1 MKSYF
6 SAIRRYYF
14 SPFKIVKKEKD
25 MSVLVLFALTVTP
38 LIFTPGPDMLFI
50 LSQVMGKGAK
60 AGMMATLGVCSGY
73 LVHSILVALG
83 IAAIIVSF
91 PILFETIRWLG
102 IAYLLYLSA
111 HLLKSVFSPKKLAIE
126 EQSSSSPVK
135 KGFFT
140 ALLNPKGM
148 LIYFAI
154 LPQFIDK
161 SGNTVTQG
169 LVLSCVFIGLIFV
182 VYCSLSLVFAK
193 ITQKTHIDARKQK
206 WIDGTSGGLLG
217 LAAVWLISN

>member
-1 MKSYF
+1 M
-6 SAIRRYYF
+6 
-14 SPFKIVKKEKD
+14 V
-25 MSVLVLFALTVTP
+25 MSVFVLFALTVIP

-50 LSQVMGKGAK
+50 LSQVMGKDAK

-91 PILFETIRWLG
+91 PVLFETIRWLG
-102 IAYLLYLSA
+102 IAYLLFLAFS
-111 HLLKSVFSPKKLAIE
+111 LVRSVFSKNQMIIEKKSTAKPI
-126 EQSSSSPVK
+126 Q

-161 SGNTVTQG
+161 SQNTVSQG
-169 LVLSCVFIGLIFV
+169 LILSGIFIGLIFI
-182 VYCSLSLVFAK
+182 VYCALSVVFAK
-193 ITQKTHIDARKQK
+193 VTQKTEIDARKQK
-206 WIDGTSGGLLG
+206 WIDGTSGSLLA
-217 LAAVWLISN
+217 LAAAWLMGS

>member
-1 MKSYF
+1 
-6 SAIRRYYF
+6 
-14 SPFKIVKKEKD
+14 
-25 MSVLVLFALTVTP
+25 MSVFLLFALTVIP

-50 LSQVMGKGAK
+50 LSQVMGKDAK
-60 AGMMATLGVCSGY
+60 AGMMATVGVCLGY
-73 LVHSILVALG
+73 LVHSVFVALG

-102 IAYLLYLSA
+102 IAYLLFLAFS
-111 HLLKSVFSPKKLAIE
+111 LIKSVFNTQKLAIE
-126 EQSSSSPVK
+126 KKNTAKPIQ

-161 SGNTVTQG
+161 TGNTVSQG
-169 LVLSCVFIGLIFV
+169 LILSFIFIGLCFV
-182 VYCSLSLVFAK
+182 VYCSLSVIFAR
-193 ITQKTHIDARKQK
+193 ISQNTQIDERKQK
-206 WIDGTSGGLLG
+206 WIDGGSGGLLM
-217 LAAVWLISN
+217 LAATWLIIQ

>member
-1 MKSYF
+1 
-6 SAIRRYYF
+6 
-14 SPFKIVKKEKD
+14 
-25 MSVLVLFALTVTP
+25 MSVFLLFALTVIP

-50 LSQVMGKGAK
+50 LSQVMGKDAK
-60 AGMMATLGVCSGY
+60 AGMMATVGVCLGY
-73 LVHSILVALG
+73 LVHSVLVALG

-102 IAYLLYLSA
+102 IAYLLFLAFS
-111 HLLKSVFSPKKLAIE
+111 LIKSVFNTQRLAIE
-126 EQSSSSPVK
+126 KKNTAKPIQ

-161 SGNTVTQG
+161 TGNTVSQG
-169 LVLSCVFIGLIFV
+169 LILSFIFIGLCFV
-182 VYCSLSLVFAK
+182 VYCSLSVIFAK
-193 ITQKTHIDARKQK
+193 ISQNTQLDERKQK
-206 WIDGTSGGLLG
+206 WIDGGSGGLLM
-217 LAAVWLISN
+217 LAATWLIIQ

>member
-1 MKSYF
+1 
-6 SAIRRYYF
+6 
-14 SPFKIVKKEKD
+14 
-25 MSVLVLFALTVTP
+25 MSVFVLFALTVLP

-50 LSQVMGKGAK
+50 LSQVMGKDAK
-60 AGMMATLGVCSGY
+60 AGMMATLGVCCGY

-91 PILFETIRWLG
+91 PVLFETIRWLG
-102 IAYLLYLSA
+102 IAYLLYLAFS
-111 HLLKSVFSPKKLAIE
+111 LLKSVFSKNALNIEKKTSANPI
-126 EQSSSSPVK
+126 K

-161 SGNTVTQG
+161 SANTVSQG
-169 LVLSCVFIGLIFV
+169 LILSFIFISLIFV
-182 VYCSLSLVFAK
+182 VYCSLSILFSK
-193 ITQKTHIDARKQK
+193 ISQKTQMDERKQK
-206 WIDGTSGGLLG
+206 WVDGTSGGLLA
-217 LAAVWLISN
+217 LAASWLIIN

>member
-1 MKSYF
+1 
-6 SAIRRYYF
+6 
-14 SPFKIVKKEKD
+14 
-25 MSVLVLFALTVTP
+25 MSVFVVFALTVIP
-38 LIFTPGPDMLFI
+38 LIFTPGPDMLFV
-50 LSQVMGKGAK
+50 LSQVMGKDAK
-60 AGMMATLGVCSGY
+60 AGIMATIGVCSGY

-102 IAYLLYLSA
+102 IAYLLYLAFS
-111 HLLKSVFSPKKLAIE
+111 LIKSVFARNALTIE
-126 EQSSSSPVK
+126 RKVVHQPIK

-154 LPQFIDK
+154 LPQFINQ
-161 SGNTVTQG
+161 STNTVSQG
-169 LVLSCVFIGLIFV
+169 LILSFIFIGLIFV

-193 ITQKTHIDARKQK
+193 LTQKAHINANKQK
-206 WIDGTSGGLLG
+206 WIDAGSGGLLLCAATW
-217 LAAVWLISN
+217 LALN

>member
-1 MKSYF
+1 
-6 SAIRRYYF
+6 
-14 SPFKIVKKEKD
+14 
-25 MSVLVLFALTVTP
+25 MSVFLLFALTVIP

-50 LSQVMGKGAK
+50 LSQVMGKDAK
-60 AGMMATLGVCSGY
+60 AGMMATVGVCLGY
-73 LVHSILVALG
+73 LVHSVLVALG

-102 IAYLLYLSA
+102 IAYLLFLAFS
-111 HLLKSVFSPKKLAIE
+111 LIRSVFNTQKLAIE
-126 EQSSSSPVK
+126 KKNTANPIQ

-161 SGNTVTQG
+161 TGNTVSQC
-169 LVLSCVFIGLIFV
+169 LILSFIFIGLCFV
-182 VYCSLSLVFAK
+182 VYCSLSVIFAK
-193 ITQKTHIDARKQK
+193 ISQNTQLDERKQK
-206 WIDGTSGGLLG
+206 WIDGGSGGLLM
-217 LAAVWLISN
+217 LAATWLIIQ

>member
-1 MKSYF
+1 
-6 SAIRRYYF
+6 
-14 SPFKIVKKEKD
+14 
-25 MSVLVLFALTVTP
+25 MSVFLLFGLTVIP

-50 LSQVMGKGAK
+50 LSQVMGKDAK
-60 AGMMATLGVCSGY
+60 AGMMATVGVCLGY
-73 LVHSILVALG
+73 LVHSVLVALG

-102 IAYLLYLSA
+102 IAYLLFLAFS
-111 HLLKSVFSPKKLAIE
+111 LIKSVFNTQRLAIE
-126 EQSSSSPVK
+126 KKNTAKPIQ

-161 SGNTVTQG
+161 TGNTVSQG
-169 LVLSCVFIGLIFV
+169 LILSFIFIGLCFV
-182 VYCSLSLVFAK
+182 VYCSLSVIFAK
-193 ITQKTHIDARKQK
+193 ISQNTQIDERKQK
-206 WIDGTSGGLLG
+206 WIDGGSGGLLM
-217 LAAVWLISN
+217 LAATWLIIQ

>member
-1 MKSYF
+1 
-6 SAIRRYYF
+6 
-14 SPFKIVKKEKD
+14 
-25 MSVLVLFALTVTP
+25 MSVLVVFALTVTP

-50 LSQVMGKGAK
+50 LSQVMGKDAK
-60 AGMMATLGVCSGY
+60 AGMMATVGVCTGY
-73 LVHSILVALG
+73 LVHSVLVALG

-102 IAYLLYLSA
+102 IAYLLYLAA
-111 HLLKSVFSPKKLAIE
+111 HLIKSVFSNKKLSIE
-126 EQSSSSPVK
+126 KQSASNPIK

-154 LPQFIDK
+154 LPQFIDQ

-169 LVLSCVFIGLIFV
+169 LVLSLIFITLIFI

-193 ITQKTHIDARKQK
+193 ITQKTEIDARKQK

-217 LAAVWLISN
+217 LAAAWLIAN

>member
-1 MKSYF
+1 
-6 SAIRRYYF
+6 
-14 SPFKIVKKEKD
+14 
-25 MSVLVLFALTVTP
+25 MSVFVLFALTVLP

-50 LSQVMGKGAK
+50 LSLVMGKDAK
-60 AGMMATLGVCSGY
+60 EGMMATVGVCCGY

-91 PILFETIRWLG
+91 PVLFETIRWLG
-102 IAYLLYLSA
+102 IAYLLYLA
-111 HLLKSVFSPKKLAIE
+111 FGLFKSVFSKNVLNIEKKTSANPI
-126 EQSSSSPVK
+126 Q

-161 SGNTVTQG
+161 SANTVSQG
-169 LVLSCVFIGLIFV
+169 LILSFIFIGLIFV
-182 VYCSLSLVFAK
+182 VYCGLSILFSK
-193 ITQKTHIDARKQK
+193 ISQKTQIDERKQK
-206 WIDGTSGGLLG
+206 WVDGTSGGLLA
-217 LAAVWLISN
+217 LAASWLIIN

>member
-1 MKSYF
+1 
-6 SAIRRYYF
+6 
-14 SPFKIVKKEKD
+14 
-25 MSVLVLFALTVTP
+25 MSVFLLFALTVIP

-50 LSQVMGKGAK
+50 LSQVMGKDAK
-60 AGMMATLGVCSGY
+60 AGIMATVGVCLGY
-73 LVHSILVALG
+73 LVHSVLVALG

-102 IAYLLYLSA
+102 IAYLLFLDFS
-111 HLLKSVFSPKKLAIE
+111 LIKSVFNTQRLAIE
-126 EQSSSSPVK
+126 KKNTAKPIQ

-161 SGNTVTQG
+161 TGNTVSQG
-169 LVLSCVFIGLIFV
+169 LILSFIFIGLCFV
-182 VYCSLSLVFAK
+182 VYCSLSVIFAK
-193 ITQKTHIDARKQK
+193 ISQNTQLDERKQK
-206 WIDGTSGGLLG
+206 WIDGGSGGLLM
-217 LAAVWLISN
+217 LAATWLIIQ

>member
-1 MKSYF
+1 
-6 SAIRRYYF
+6 
-14 SPFKIVKKEKD
+14 
-25 MSVLVLFALTVTP
+25 MSVFLLFGLTVIP

-50 LSQVMGKGAK
+50 LSQVMGKDAK
-60 AGMMATLGVCSGY
+60 AGMMATVGVCLGY
-73 LVHSILVALG
+73 LVHSVLVALG

-102 IAYLLYLSA
+102 IAYLLFLAFS
-111 HLLKSVFSPKKLAIE
+111 LIKSVFNTQKLAIE
-126 EQSSSSPVK
+126 KKNTAKPIQ

-161 SGNTVTQG
+161 TGNTVSQG
-169 LVLSCVFIGLIFV
+169 LILSFIFIGLCFV
-182 VYCSLSLVFAK
+182 VYCSLSVIFAR
-193 ITQKTHIDARKQK
+193 ISQNTQLDERKQK
-206 WIDGTSGGLLG
+206 WIDGGSGGLLM
-217 LAAVWLISN
+217 LAATWLIIQ

>member
-1 MKSYF
+1 
-6 SAIRRYYF
+6 
-14 SPFKIVKKEKD
+14 
-25 MSVLVLFALTVTP
+25 MSGFVLFALTVLP

-50 LSQVMGKGAK
+50 LSQVMGKDAK
-60 AGMMATLGVCSGY
+60 AGMMATVGVCCGY

-91 PILFETIRWLG
+91 PVLFETIRWLG
-102 IAYLLYLSA
+102 IAYLLYLA
-111 HLLKSVFSPKKLAIE
+111 FGLFKSVFSKNVLNIEKKTSANPI
-126 EQSSSSPVK
+126 Q

-161 SGNTVTQG
+161 SANTVSQG
-169 LVLSCVFIGLIFV
+169 LILSFIFIGLIFV
-182 VYCSLSLVFAK
+182 VYCGLSILFSK
-193 ITQKTHIDARKQK
+193 ISQKTQIDERKQK
-206 WIDGTSGGLLG
+206 WVDGTSGGLLA
-217 LAAVWLISN
+217 LAASWLIIN

>member
-1 MKSYF
+1 
-6 SAIRRYYF
+6 
-14 SPFKIVKKEKD
+14 
-25 MSVLVLFALTVTP
+25 MSVFVLFALTVLP

-50 LSQVMGKGAK
+50 LSQVMGKDAK
-60 AGMMATLGVCSGY
+60 AGMMATVGVCCGY

-91 PILFETIRWLG
+91 PVLFETIRWLG
-102 IAYLLYLSA
+102 IAYLLYLA
-111 HLLKSVFSPKKLAIE
+111 FGLFKSVFSKNVLNIEKKTSANPI
-126 EQSSSSPVK
+126 Q

-161 SGNTVTQG
+161 SANTVSQG
-169 LVLSCVFIGLIFV
+169 LILSFIFISLIFV
-182 VYCSLSLVFAK
+182 VYCGLSILFSK
-193 ITQKTHIDARKQK
+193 ISQKTQIDERKQK
-206 WIDGTSGGLLG
+206 WVDGTSGGLLA
-217 LAAVWLISN
+217 LAASWLIIN

>member
-1 MKSYF
+1 
-6 SAIRRYYF
+6 
-14 SPFKIVKKEKD
+14 
-25 MSVLVLFALTVTP
+25 MSVFVLFALTVLP

-50 LSQVMGKGAK
+50 LSQVMGKDAK
-60 AGMMATLGVCSGY
+60 AGMMATVGVCCGY

-91 PILFETIRWLG
+91 PVLFETIRWLG
-102 IAYLLYLSA
+102 IAYLLYLA
-111 HLLKSVFSPKKLAIE
+111 FGLFKSVFSKNVLNIEKKTSANPI
-126 EQSSSSPVK
+126 Q

-161 SGNTVTQG
+161 SANTVSQG
-169 LVLSCVFIGLIFV
+169 LILSFIFIGLIFV
-182 VYCSLSLVFAK
+182 VYCGLSILFSK
-193 ITQKTHIDARKQK
+193 ISQKTQIDERKQK
-206 WIDGTSGGLLG
+206 WVDGSSGGLLA
-217 LAAVWLISN
+217 LAASWLIIN

>member
-1 MKSYF
+1 
-6 SAIRRYYF
+6 
-14 SPFKIVKKEKD
+14 
-25 MSVLVLFALTVTP
+25 MSVYLLFALTVIP

-50 LSQVMGKGAK
+50 LSQVMGKDAK

-102 IAYLLYLSA
+102 IAYLLYLAFS
-111 HLLKSVFSPKKLAIE
+111 LLKSVFQKKSLVIEKKNAASPI
-126 EQSSSSPVK
+126 K

-154 LPQFIDK
+154 LPQFMNK
-161 SGNTVTQG
+161 SGDTVLQG
-169 LVLSCVFIGLIFV
+169 LILSCIFIGLIFV
-182 VYCSLSLVFAK
+182 VYCSLSLIFAK
-193 ITQKTHIDARKQK
+193 ITQKAQIDERKQK
-206 WIDGTSGGLLG
+206 WIDGGSGVLLT
-217 LAAVWLISN
+217 LAATWLIAQ